1 MESLAAILAGIRS
14 RIAVDEQMRGEGR
27 GALERFAALFA
38 LQVRE
43 RERRIQIWNRLNIC
57 LQRVTTHKYPE
68 KEKEIERE
76 RDRGLCLDSLPQ
88 NETTCSNR
96 SWQIKSQTSI

>member
-1 MESLAAILAGIRS
+1 MNVRVLLHVGLLMESLAAILAGIRS

-57 LQRVTTHKYPE
+57 LQRVITHKYPE
-68 KEKEIERE
+68 KEIERE
-76 RDRGLCLDSLPQ
+76 VVFRQPAAERD
-88 NETTCSNR
+88 NV
-96 SWQIKSQTSI
+96 